1 MPLEPSSYAARPSLG
16 SSVDAVLRGWRGA
29 AQASSAP
36 AQRIRALLT
45 TGQVGEWEFAWSG
58 GDLHRILAAGVS
70 HPATASEQELLRKC
84 IVHGWFFVYL
94 AREGQEPIVLH
105 AVGIDVQDSPESP
118 LFSPQA
124 TPQWKG
130 ISRQKEGRV
139 GEIGMP
145 DDTTPRHERPSPIPA
160 ECEQNHTG
168 KCPAFRRRPLL
179 LLSGA
184 VVGSG
189 VIGWRLT
196 RRSEIGI
203 ALALVVLIVLGRT
216 IIRAVP
222 KR

>member
-16 SSVDAVLRGWRGA
+16 RSVDAVLCGWRGA
-29 AQASSAP
+29 AQAVCAP
-36 AQRIRALLT
+36 AQRVRALLT

-70 HPATASEQELLRKC
+70 RTATASEQELLRKC

-94 AREGQEPIVLH
+94 AEAGQEPIVLH
-105 AVGIDVQDSPESP
+105 AVGIEVQDSPESP
-118 LFSPQA
+118 LFTPQT
-124 TPQWKG
+124 TPQWKD

-139 GEIGMP
+139 EEIGMP
-145 DDTTPRHERPSPIPA
+145 DETAHRHEKPSPIRP

-168 KCPAFRRRPLL
+168 KCPASRRLALL

-196 RRSEIGI
+196 RRSEMGI
-203 ALALVVLIVLGRT
+203 TLALVVLIVLGRT

>member
-1 MPLEPSSYAARPSLG
+1 
-16 SSVDAVLRGWRGA
+16 
-29 AQASSAP
+29 
-36 AQRIRALLT
+36 
-45 TGQVGEWEFAWSG
+45 
-58 GDLHRILAAGVS
+58 
-70 HPATASEQELLRKC
+70 
-84 IVHGWFFVYL
+84 
-94 AREGQEPIVLH
+94 
-105 AVGIDVQDSPESP
+105 
-118 LFSPQA
+118 
-124 TPQWKG
+124 
-130 ISRQKEGRV
+130 
-139 GEIGMP
+139 MP